1 MQIPNKNKKKS
12 EEYII
17 QSKIK
22 NRFGATLFFI
32 IIIILITAVAMI
44 GVYFDYW

>member
-1 MQIPNKNKKKS
+1 MQIPDKINKRS

-17 QSKIK
+17 ENKIK
-22 NRFGATLFFI
+22 NRFGATFVVI
-32 IIIILITAVAMI
+32 IIIILITAVAMT

>member
-1 MQIPNKNKKKS
+1 MQIPDKNNKIP

-17 QSKIK
+17 EDKIK
-22 NRFGATLFFI
+22 NRFGATLVVI
-32 IIIILITAVAMI
+32 IIIILITAVAMT

>member
-1 MQIPNKNKKKS
+1 MQIEDKKNKKS

-17 QSKIK
+17 QNKIK
-22 NRFGATLFFI
+22 NRSGATLVVI
-32 IIIILITAVAMI
+32 IIIILITAVVMT

>member
-1 MQIPNKNKKKS
+1 MQIPDKNNKKS

-17 QSKIK
+17 QNKIK
-22 NRFGATLFFI
+22 NRVGVTFVVI
-32 IIIILITAVAMI
+32 IIIILITAVAMT

>member
-1 MQIPNKNKKKS
+1 MQISNKNNKIP

-17 QSKIK
+17 ENKIK
-22 NRFGATLFFI
+22 NRFGATLVVI
-32 IIIILITAVAMI
+32 IVIILITAVAMT